1 MPKRIL
7 TGKVTSNKADKTI
20 TVLVE
25 RKIMHPMY
33 RKFVTKSKKFAAH
46 DNENK
51 FKVGDIVNIKECA
64 PISKNKRFEVI
75 Y

>member
-20 TVLVE
+20 TVIVE

-33 RKFVTKSKKFAAH
+33 RKFVTKSKNLLLMIAK
-46 DNENK
+46 
-51 FKVGDIVNIKECA
+51 INIKLE
-64 PISKNKRFEVI
+64 ILLI
-75 Y
+75 